1 MDTPI
6 NAPLRK
12 LPIGIQSFE
21 KIRLGEYTYVDKTAL
36 IHQLVNTSNYYFLS
50 RPRRFGKSLLI
61 STLEAYFQGKK
72 ELFTGLAVE
81 RLEKDWIK
89 YPILHLDLNI
99 EKYDTP
105 ESLDNILEKSL
116 TAWEKLYGAEPSER
130 SFSLRFAGIIERACK
145 QAGQRVVILV
155 DEYDKPML
163 QAIGNEKLQKQF
175 RDTLKPFYG
184 ALKTMDG
191 YIKFAFLTGV
201 TKFGKVSVFSDLNNL
216 DDISMRKD
224 YVEICGVSDQELHE
238 NLDIELHEFAE
249 TQGLSY
255 DKLCTKLKEYYDG
268 YHFTHNSIGIYNPF
282 SLLNAF
288 KYKEFGSYWF
298 ETGTPTYLVK
308 LLKKHHYDLE
318 RMAHEET
325 DAQVLNSIDSEST
338 NPIPVIYQSGYLTI
352 KGYDER
358 FGIYRLGFPNRE
370 VEEGFIRFLLPFYAN
385 VNKVESPFEVQKFVR
400 EVETGDYDSF
410 FHRLQSFF
418 ADTTYEVIREQELH
432 YENVLFIVFK
442 LVGFYTKVEYHTND
456 GRIDLVLQTEKFI
469 YIMEFKLNGTA
480 EEALQQINDKRY
492 ALPFEADGRKLFKIG
507 INFSEKTRN
516 IEKWVVES

>member
-1 MDTPI
+1 MSTKI
-6 NAPLRK
+6 Y
-12 LPIGIQSFE
+12 PIGIQNFE
-21 KIRLGEYTYVDKTAL
+21 KIRNDGYLYIDKTAL
-36 IHQLVNTSNYYFLS
+36 MYQMVKTGSYYFLS

-249 TQGLSY
+249 TQSLSY

-469 YIMEFKLNGTA
+469 YIMEFKLSGTA

>member
-1 MDTPI
+1 MSTKI
-6 NAPLRK
+6 Y
-12 LPIGIQSFE
+12 PIGIQNFE
-21 KIRLGEYTYVDKTAL
+21 KIRNDGYLYIDKTAL
-36 IHQLVNTSNYYFLS
+36 MYQMVKTGSYYFLS

-61 STLEAYFQGKK
+61 STMEAYFQGKK
-72 ELFTGLAVE
+72 ELFAGLAVE

-255 DKLCTKLKEYYDG
+255 DKLCTKQKEYYDG

-442 LVGFYTKVEYHTND
+442 LVGFYTKVEYHTNN
-456 GRIDLVLQTEKFI
+456 GRVDLILQTDKFI

-480 EEALQQINDKRY
+480 EEALQQINNKRY

-516 IEKWVVES
+516 IEKWVVAS